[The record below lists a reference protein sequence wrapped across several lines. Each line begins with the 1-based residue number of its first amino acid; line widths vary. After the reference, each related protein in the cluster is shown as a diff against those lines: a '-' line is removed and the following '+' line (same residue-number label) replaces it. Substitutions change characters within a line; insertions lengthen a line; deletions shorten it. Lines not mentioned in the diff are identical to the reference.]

1 MRKHAILRRRLLVV
15 IEFVMRRV
23 QRDAVGVA
31 VAVMLGT
38 LAGAPRIAAQPRG
51 PTPRIAV
58 VFQDSPRAT
67 MLGAEPAH
75 PYMRAFLDG
84 LRELGYVEDQNLII
98 ERRSLEGSYDRA
110 PEVFAE
116 LLRLPVQLIVAAPR
130 AVARAAQRA
139 TTTIPIV
146 VVDATADGPEPLV
159 ASLARPG
166 GNITGLGNLPMEFS
180 SKALEVLH
188 AAVPGV
194 ARVAVLTDPFTLP
207 ERAERWVRTM
217 EAAAQTLGLTLTWTH
232 VQHVDQ
238 VADALD
244 AAVRHQPDALMLDA
258 TRLFPACRQVAAF
271 ALQHRLPT
279 VTWYREL
286 VEEGALL
293 AYNVDLRES
302 FRRMA
307 TYVDKLL
314 KGATPA
320 DLPIAMPHKF
330 SLIINLKTA
339 EALGITISPTLLF
352 QADEVIK

>member
-1 MRKHAILRRRLLVV
+1 
-15 IEFVMRRV
+15 
-23 QRDAVGVA
+23 
-31 VAVMLGT
+31 
-38 LAGAPRIAAQPRG
+38 
-51 PTPRIAV
+51 
-58 VFQDSPRAT
+58 
-67 MLGAEPAH
+67 
-75 PYMRAFLDG
+75 
-84 LRELGYVEDQNLII
+84 
-98 ERRSLEGSYDRA
+98 
-110 PEVFAE
+110 
-116 LLRLPVQLIVAAPR
+116 
-130 AVARAAQRA
+130 VARAAQRA

-279 VTWYREL
+279 VTWWREL
-286 VEEGALL
+286 VEEGALM
-293 AYNVDLRES
+293 AYNVDNRES
-302 FRRMA
+302 FRRVA

-320 DLPIAMPHKF
+320 DLPIERPMKF

-339 EALGITISPTLLF
+339 EALGITIPATLLF
-352 QADEVIK
+352 QADEVIR